1 MKQKNK
7 ENTEEKRKQ
16 VDEVIAKMEQGIKD
30 VFESEKYK
38 NYLKVMSKFYNYSIG
53 NQILISMQ
61 NPKATNVLGYKS
73 WQTKFKRQVKK
84 GEKGIKILVPLIY
97 KYDVEV
103 ENIDQNGNKNTT
115 TEQRQNT
122 YFKTSTVFDIS
133 QTEGKEIEDLNLVEE
148 LKFKVENFN
157 SFFKCIKNI
166 SPVEIKFEEMKEDVK
181 GYYSKA
187 NQEIVIKKGMSEGQI
202 LKTAIHELSHAILH
216 SEENNN
222 KGRSIKELEAES
234 VAYVVCN
241 HFDIDT
247 SEYSFGYLAGWSKD
261 KELKELKLS
270 LETIK
275 NTATNLIDLIKNE
288 LKEEQDIK
296 VEEEKIENNMRFKM

>member
-1 MKQKNK
+1 
-7 ENTEEKRKQ
+7 
-16 VDEVIAKMEQGIKD
+16 
-30 VFESEKYK
+30 
-38 NYLKVMSKFYNYSIG
+38 
-53 NQILISMQ
+53 
-61 NPKATNVLGYKS
+61 
-73 WQTKFKRQVKK
+73 
-84 GEKGIKILVPLIY
+84 
-97 KYDVEV
+97 
-103 ENIDQNGNKNTT
+103 
-115 TEQRQNT
+115 
-122 YFKTSTVFDIS
+122 
-133 QTEGKEIEDLNLVEE
+133 
-148 LKFKVENFN
+148 
-157 SFFKCIKNI
+157 
-166 SPVEIKFEEMKEDVK
+166 MKEDVK